1 MEIDLI
7 RKTKTDKTTIG
18 DLSVN
23 GKFFCFVLEDKDR
36 GLKQSMTLAQIKKLK
51 VYGET
56 AIPEGRYEIVITMSD
71 RFKRRLPLLMNVPG
85 YEGIRI
91 HTGNKAVDT
100 HGCLLPGRV
109 KSVDAV
115 AESTIAFNSLFALLD
130 KTLLTEKVFINV
142 KSA

>member
-36 GLKQSMTLAQIKKLK
+36 GLTQSMSLTQIKKLK

-56 AIPEGRYEIVITMSD
+56 AIPEGRYEVVITMSD

-115 AESTIAFNSLFALLD
+115 AESTIAFNSLFVLLD

>member
-23 GKFFCFVLEDKDR
+23 GKFFCFVFEDKDR
-36 GLKQSMTLAQIKKLK
+36 GLTQSMSLTQIKKLK